1 MIFAGRWIELNTRN
15 SGELNIDV
23 CRTLKRKMIKFFQN
37 KHFKKFGVSVVI
49 PLLLFW
55 KYWRTFDGQYT
66 GTDMFWGVAVTM
78 TLAFALYLYLP
89 IFKKVER
96 GSIIWF
102 LGLVTSICLFIFGS
116 VLSGL
121 WTHWIIVIP
130 VAEEVW
136 GEYISFFALM
146 MLLMHIVAKN
156 QNNVQDEPHKTSL
169 FRGPAAWNKAD
180 R

>member
-1 MIFAGRWIELNTRN
+1 
-15 SGELNIDV
+15 
-23 CRTLKRKMIKFFQN
+23 MIKYFQN
-37 KHFKKFGVSVVI
+37 KHFKRYVVSVVI

-55 KYWRTFDGQYT
+55 KYWRSFDGQYT

-89 IFKKVER
+89 IFKKIER

-102 LGLVTSICLFIFGS
+102 LVQFTFICLFILGS
-116 VLSGL
+116 VLMGIG
-121 WTHWIIVIP
+121 THSVLMIP
-130 VAEEVW
+130 VAEEAL

-146 MLLMHIVAKN
+146 MLLIHIVAKN

-169 FRGPAAWNKAD
+169 FKGPAAWNKAE

>member
-1 MIFAGRWIELNTRN
+1 
-15 SGELNIDV
+15 
-23 CRTLKRKMIKFFQN
+23 MIKFFQN
-37 KHFKKFGVSVVI
+37 KHFKRFGVSVIV

-66 GTDMFWGVAVTM
+66 GTDMFWGVAVTV

-89 IFKKVER
+89 IFKKAER

-102 LGLVTSICLFIFGS
+102 LVQFTFICLFILGL
-116 VLSGL
+116 VLMGIG
-121 WTHWIIVIP
+121 THWVLVIP
-130 VAEEVW
+130 VEEEAW
-136 GEYISFFALM
+136 GEYISFFAWLM
-146 MLLMHIVAKN
+146 FIIHIVAKRPDRA
-156 QNNVQDEPHKTSL
+156 QDEPREMTPREILL